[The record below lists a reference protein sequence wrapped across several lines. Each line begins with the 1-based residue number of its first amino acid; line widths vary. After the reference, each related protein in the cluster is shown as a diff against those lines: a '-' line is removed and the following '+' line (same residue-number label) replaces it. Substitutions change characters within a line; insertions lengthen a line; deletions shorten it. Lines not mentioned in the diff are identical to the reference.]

1 MKIVQLVKEDEEFS
15 LQFQFPQFL
24 HYGGG
29 VSFCPSFFVDDVKV
43 VVVIFFPSLFV
54 FFSGR
59 RRRPGVRTLVGK
71 KRLLPLSSKSLES
84 RRQSVWVNEREE
96 EEEEEKQ
103 NGRFFAVKKKERT
116 RRRRVVKMYV
126 KITLF
131 VHTHSIDKSPNKVFS
146 TFYFILRHPW
156 CCILKD
162 THTIFLCFLLGWE

>member
-1 MKIVQLVKEDEEFS
+1 MSGGGSVLKVVFFFFLPGVVLSPKGSDVDDTIVSELSLSLSLTFDKNLLAIDNKRALESPMKIVQLVNKKEDEEFS

-71 KRLLPLSSKSLES
+71 KKTTSLVKVFGKSSSK
-84 RRQSVWVNEREE
+84 
-96 EEEEEKQ
+96 
-103 NGRFFAVKKKERT
+103 
-116 RRRRVVKMYV
+116 RVGK
-126 KITLF
+126 
-131 VHTHSIDKSPNKVFS
+131 
-146 TFYFILRHPW
+146 
-156 CCILKD
+156 
-162 THTIFLCFLLGWE
+162 

>member
-1 MKIVQLVKEDEEFS
+1 MKIVQLVNKKEDEEFS

-96 EEEEEKQ
+96 EEEEEEKQ
-103 NGRFFAVKKKERT
+103 NGRFFAVKKKKELDDD
-116 RRRRVVKMYV
+116 V
-126 KITLF
+126 
-131 VHTHSIDKSPNKVFS
+131 
-146 TFYFILRHPW
+146 
-156 CCILKD
+156 
-162 THTIFLCFLLGWE
+162 

>member
-1 MKIVQLVKEDEEFS
+1 MKIVQLVNKKEDEEFS

-96 EEEEEKQ
+96 EEEEEEEKQ
-103 NGRFFAVKKKERT
+103 NGRFFAVKKKKNST
-116 RRRRVVKMYV
+116 TTCSKNVCKNHS
-126 KITLF
+126 F
-131 VHTHSIDKSPNKVFS
+131 CAHTQYRQVPQ
-146 TFYFILRHPW
+146 
-156 CCILKD
+156 
-162 THTIFLCFLLGWE
+162 